1 MKEAA
6 AGEVD
11 EDVEENEYA
20 EQLLTETHEDADVEE
35 EEEEEEGEDVEEE
48 EDDDDDDEIEL
59 AEDDDEVE
67 GGLVLVFVLAVIAVD
82 DDDDDEECIDCRE
95 DARVLLSE
103 RLLLVIKL
111 LGLLTLFPLMLL
123 QI

>member
-35 EEEEEEGEDVEEE
+35 EEEEDVEEE

-67 GGLVLVFVLAVIAVD
+67 GGLVLVLVLAVIAVD